1 MDELKQKAINN
12 GAEEF
17 GTSKAAGKRFYV
29 IYQGRRIN
37 FGSKSG
43 STYIDHGDEQL
54 RDLWYKRHSKI
65 KNKHGDYVINLK
77 TSPDWWAAR
86 ILWPKTI

>member
-1 MDELKQKAINN
+1 MEKLRDRAIQL
-12 GAEEF
+12 GAEDF
-17 GTSKAAGKRFYV
+17 DYSKAAGKRYYV
-29 IYQGRRIN
+29 VYQGRKIN
-37 FGSKSG
+37 FGSAQG
-43 STYIDHGDEQL
+43 RAYIDHGDSDK

-86 ILWPKTI
+86 ILWPK